1 MKTYLCVA
9 LMALGL
15 IACSAESTS
24 NKTPATQNAAVNVKL
39 HGSAIEESLGDDLRL
54 IDSNGNPASLQDF
67 QGKVVAV
74 SFGYTHCPDV
84 CPTNLLDLAKTMK
97 LLGEDAAKVQ
107 VLFVS
112 VDPSRD
118 TPTVLKEYVPLFDER
133 FIGLTAPDD
142 AAMAP
147 VLKAWKVAATKVPV
161 SDGHY
166 TVDHSAGLYLVNPQ
180 GKAAV
185 YLPYGSKAE
194 AIAQDIQA
202 LLR

>member
-1 MKTYLCVA
+1 
-9 LMALGL
+9 MALSL
-15 IACSAESTS
+15 IACSPESTS
-24 NKTPATQNAAVNVKL
+24 NTQATQNATTSLKL
-39 HGSAIEESLGDDLRL
+39 NGSAIEENLGDDLRL
-54 IDSNGNPASLQDF
+54 IDSNGKPASLKDF

-112 VDPSRD
+112 VDPNRD
-118 TPTVLKEYVPLFDER
+118 TPEVLKEYVPLFDER
-133 FIGLTAPDD
+133 FIGLTASDD

-161 SDGHY
+161 SEGHY

-202 LLR
+202 LLK